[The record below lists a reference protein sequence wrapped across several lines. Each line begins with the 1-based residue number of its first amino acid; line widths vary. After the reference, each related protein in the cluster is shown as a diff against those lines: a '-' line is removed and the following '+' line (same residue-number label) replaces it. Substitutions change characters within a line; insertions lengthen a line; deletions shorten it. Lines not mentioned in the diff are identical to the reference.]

1 MEYKQTALYSHFNS
15 QKTYENFLNILNE
28 LKEKILKSLD
38 GIITKDEEKLN
49 NLIIDLKESFETVT
63 ENLREIKFYEEEYYD
78 FFSIKRMAF
87 YILDNKELFEQL
99 PSIRTLINSFYK
111 LIQKKTASN
120 NENYLEEHKHFN
132 SELVA
137 YEQFFYT
144 KICKPSENYDE
155 KTLSK
160 ITNALIKL

>member
-15 QKTYENFLNILNE
+15 QKTYENFLNLLNE

-38 GIITKDEEKLN
+38 RIITKDEEKLN

-99 PSIRTLINSFYK
+99 PSIRT
-111 LIQKKTASN
+111 
-120 NENYLEEHKHFN
+120 
-132 SELVA
+132 
-137 YEQFFYT
+137 
-144 KICKPSENYDE
+144 
-155 KTLSK
+155 
-160 ITNALIKL
+160 